1 MNQSVTRLTL
11 DVSVQEKQAS
21 ISVRQFDTMRR
32 LVFSMVDRGL
42 PYIFEKGVYAAI
54 SVNTSPETAVF
65 GGCVIQ
71 DGAVH
76 YDLDNSLTLE
86 PAEYSC
92 DLILYASDH
101 KVLTASSFDLIV
113 FASNASDYASEAV
126 LSNDFSAMV
135 EATAEAKDAAR
146 NANEAA
152 ELARDAEED
161 AYKATQRADEISKT
175 LEDKLAAGE
184 FKGEKGDTGPQGP
197 QGIQGE
203 KGDPGEGI
211 PEVTADDEGKILI
224 VKDRKWVLAYPENA
238 SSGYTAISITSFGHN
253 AGTKEYG
260 ESVTDVVLS
269 WSLNKAAKTL
279 TLDGE
284 PLDVSATSKSLSG
297 LNITF
302 DNNVTWTLVATDERD
317 AKSTRTTAIA
327 FANGIYYGAAAEPA
341 EYNSAFILGL
351 TKTLQNSK
359 VSPFTVDAG
368 EGEYIYYALPKRL
381 GTCEFTVGIFTGGF
395 DLVATIPFENAS
407 GYTEDYYIYRS
418 DNANLGSTTV
428 SVA

>member
-1 MNQSVTRLTL
+1 MNQSITRLTL

-54 SVNTSPETAVF
+54 SVNTSPVTSVF
-65 GGCVIQ
+65 GGCVIK

-76 YDLDNSLTLE
+76 FDLDKSLTLE

-146 NANEAA
+146 NANDAA

-184 FKGEKGDTGPQGP
+184 FQGEKGDTGEQGP

-203 KGDPGEGI
+203 KGDKGDQGEQGIQGEQGPQGEKGEKGDKGDPGKGGISVTEITSPEEINADSPDGLYIQEGGSSAPSGGTTI
-211 PEVTADDEGKILI
+211 HYYDSLDQVPADLPEGSFVAVPSEESAGGGGLPVVELSIEPTEDATQLTEAETAQLEIALSNKVAAVVFTVNGVRYTVLCSTITDIEGT
-224 VKDRKWVLAYPENA
+224 VLGGTFALENA
-238 SSGYTAISITSFGHN
+238 QGALVYSSIILAIMDGIGIAAVGR
-253 AGTKEYG
+253 AG
-260 ESVTDVVLS
+260 
-269 WSLNKAAKTL
+269 
-279 TLDGE
+279 
-284 PLDVSATSKSLSG
+284 
-297 LNITF
+297 
-302 DNNVTWTLVATDERD
+302 
-317 AKSTRTTAIA
+317 
-327 FANGIYYGAAAEPA
+327 
-341 EYNSAFILGL
+341 
-351 TKTLQNSK
+351 
-359 VSPFTVDAG
+359 
-368 EGEYIYYALPKRL
+368 
-381 GTCEFTVGIFTGGF
+381 
-395 DLVATIPFENAS
+395 
-407 GYTEDYYIYRS
+407 
-418 DNANLGSTTV
+418 
-428 SVA
+428 

>member
-1 MNQSVTRLTL
+1 MNQSITRLTL

-54 SVNTSPETAVF
+54 SVNTSPVTSVF

-76 YDLDNSLTLE
+76 FDLNKSLTLE

-146 NANEAA
+146 NANDAA

-161 AYKATQRADEISKT
+161 AYQATQRANEISKT

-184 FKGEKGDTGPQGP
+184 FKG
-197 QGIQGE
+197 
-203 KGDPGEGI
+203 DPGEGI
-211 PEVTADDEGKILI
+211 PPINPEDKDKVLTANADGTAGWKKAEGGRDDSAGVIVLNSISNLPGDIADGTLI
-224 VKDRKWVLAYPENA
+224 VIPRIKE
-238 SSGYTAISITSFGHN
+238 
-253 AGTKEYG
+253 GT
-260 ESVTDVVLS
+260 
-269 WSLNKAAKTL
+269 
-279 TLDGE
+279 
-284 PLDVSATSKSLSG
+284 
-297 LNITF
+297 
-302 DNNVTWTLVATDERD
+302 
-317 AKSTRTTAIA
+317 
-327 FANGIYYGAAAEPA
+327 
-341 EYNSAFILGL
+341 
-351 TKTLQNSK
+351 
-359 VSPFTVDAG
+359 
-368 EGEYIYYALPKRL
+368 
-381 GTCEFTVGIFTGGF
+381 
-395 DLVATIPFENAS
+395 
-407 GYTEDYYIYRS
+407 
-418 DNANLGSTTV
+418 
-428 SVA
+428 